1 MYQSYPRNPRHSDI
15 PTFEELRK
23 AERWRL
29 FFAVFLCSLAF
40 ATLAG
45 VLLGW
50 LD

>member
-1 MYQSYPRNPRHSDI
+1 MRQSYLRNPHPSGI

-29 FFAVFLCSLAF
+29 FFAVFLCALACV
-40 ATLAG
+40 TLTG